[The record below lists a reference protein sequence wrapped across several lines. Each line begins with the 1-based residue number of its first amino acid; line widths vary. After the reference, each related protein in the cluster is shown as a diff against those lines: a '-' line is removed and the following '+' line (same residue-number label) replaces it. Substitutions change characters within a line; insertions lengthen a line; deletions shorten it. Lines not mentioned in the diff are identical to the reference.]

1 MASASLPGSYQ
12 EDVQTTRTSMFGFTA
27 RAPERVGVDALEHF
41 GNRKGGDVA
50 EDVGLRRGGGE
61 HAGEVA
67 AFIEAGRVVL
77 DVLARL
83 VARGVLEVDVR
94 ELLGDLHDGVH
105 VAERRRE
112 DDLVAL
118 LGEVADDAL
127 GVGIFRDVLDPGHL
141 DLVAELLFDELAGD
155 VMLGGP
161 AFLVGRADV
170 DEGDLQR
177 LVLGEDG
184 DRGGVERDGGGAGE
198 AELEGSTFL
207 HG

>member
-1 MASASLPGSYQ
+1 MILLPCW
-12 EDVQTTRTSMFGFTA
+12 A
-27 RAPERVGVDALEHF
+27 
-41 GNRKGGDVA
+41 
-50 EDVGLRRGGGE
+50 
-61 HAGEVA
+61 
-67 AFIEAGRVVL
+67 
-77 DVLARL
+77 
-83 VARGVLEVDVR
+83 
-94 ELLGDLHDGVH
+94 
-105 VAERRRE
+105 
-112 DDLVAL
+112 
-118 LGEVADDAL
+118 
-127 GVGIFRDVLDPGHL
+127 RDVLDPGHL

>member
-1 MASASLPGSYQ
+1 
-12 EDVQTTRTSMFGFTA
+12 MFKI
-27 RAPERVGVDALEHF
+27 
-41 GNRKGGDVA
+41 N
-50 EDVGLRRGGGE
+50 
-61 HAGEVA
+61 
-67 AFIEAGRVVL
+67 
-77 DVLARL
+77 
-83 VARGVLEVDVR
+83 VR

-105 VAERRRE
+105 VAERRRKDE
-112 DDLVAL
+112 LVAL
-118 LGEVADDAL
+118 LGEIANDAL
-127 GVGIFRDVLDPGHL
+127 GIGVFRNVFDPGDL

-184 DRGGVERDGGGAGE
+184 DRGGIERDGSGAGE